1 MNGIFYIDV
10 AFSIENGMNARA
22 FRDIWAQVM
31 FLKFSKLHDPLASAI
46 SKPRVSLSYKIL
58 KIKETI
64 TVYVHSNNT
73 NINIFCSLA
82 PNRIR
87 KCGNVHVQHAYFSL
101 FLIHDVDVVVD
112 VVDAEAHKYP
122 V

>member
-1 MNGIFYIDV
+1 MVLFYVDGIFYLDV
-10 AFSIENGMNARA
+10 AFSIENRMNARA
-22 FRDIWAQVM
+22 FRDISAQVM

-46 SKPRVSLSYKIL
+46 WKPLVSPSYKIL
-58 KIKETI
+58 KLKETI
-64 TVYVHSNNT
+64 TVYIHLYST

-101 FLIHDVDVVVD
+101 FNQ
-112 VVDAEAHKYP
+112 
-122 V
+122 